1 MKAIYSLILVLA
13 LVVIATLG
21 AGAAKM
27 QTIFAYCVPGTAFV
41 IFVVGFV
48 CKIISWAKRPVP
60 FRIPTTG
67 GQQQSLDWITQNK
80 WDNPSTGPQTAMR
93 MFLEIVTFRSLF
105 RNTKVVLKHDGGKN
119 PIVAYVSN
127 KWLWLFAILFHYS
140 FLIIVLRHMRLF
152 LHPVPQ
158 VILGIEFV
166 DGILQIYAPVLH
178 QSDLLILA
186 GAGFL
191 LLRRLYDARL
201 RYISLVNDYF
211 PLLLILA
218 IALSG
223 MYMRYIA
230 KVDVMAIKDVTMALA
245 TGLFTRTYVVPT
257 GVDVSFYV
265 HVFLVSTL
273 LVYFPFSKLMHLGGV
288 FLSPTR
294 NLPNDTRMHHHE
306 NPWNNPAIKPHSYE
320 AYEDEF
326 REPMFE
332 AGLPL
337 EKNPEEAA

>member
-1 MKAIYSLILVLA
+1 MVLA

-48 CKIISWAKRPVP
+48 AKVIGWAKSPVP

-67 GQQQSLDWITQNK
+67 GQQQSLDWIPQNK

-105 RNTKVVLKHDGGKN
+105 RNTKVVLKHDDGKN

-140 FLIIVLRHMRLF
+140 FLIIVVRHMRLF
-152 LHPVPQ
+152 LQPVPM
-158 VILGIEFV
+158 VITAVEFADSV
-166 DGILQIYAPVLH
+166 FQIYAPTLY
-178 QSDLLILA
+178 QTDMLILA

-191 LLRRLYDARL
+191 LARRLFDARL

-211 PLLLILA
+211 PLILILA

-230 KVDVMAIKDVTMALA
+230 KVDVMAIKDVVL
-245 TGLFTRTYVVPT
+245 GLTTFHFKAPV

-265 HVFLVSTL
+265 HLFLVSTL

-306 NPWNNPAIKPHSYE
+306 NPWNDPNIKPHSYE
-320 AYEDEF
+320 AYEDDF
-326 REPMFE
+326 RAPMFE

>member
-48 CKIISWAKRPVP
+48 AKIIGWAKSPVP

-67 GQQQSLDWITQNK
+67 GQQQTLDWIPQNK

-105 RNTKVVLKHDGGKN
+105 RNTKVVLKHDDGKN
-119 PIVAYVSN
+119 PVVAYVSN

-152 LHPVPQ
+152 LQPVPQ
-158 VILGIEFV
+158 VIVGIEFV
-166 DGILQIYAPVLH
+166 DSILQIYTPILY
-178 QSDLLILA
+178 QTDTLILA

-191 LLRRLYDARL
+191 LARRLFDAKL

-211 PLLLILA
+211 PLMLILA

-230 KVDVMAIKDVTMALA
+230 KVDIMAIKEVVM
-245 TGLFTRTYVVPT
+245 GLTTFHFKAPV
-257 GVDVSFYV
+257 GIDISFYV
-265 HVFLVSTL
+265 HLFLVSTL

>member
-27 QTIFAYCVPGTAFV
+27 QTIFAYCVPGTAFA

-48 CKIISWAKRPVP
+48 AKVIGWAKRPVP

-67 GQQQSLDWITQNK
+67 GQQQTLDWIPQNK

-93 MFLEIVTFRSLF
+93 MFLEVVTFRSLF
-105 RNTKVVLKHDGGKN
+105 RNTKLILKHDEGKN
-119 PIVAYVSN
+119 PIVAYVSS

-140 FLIIVLRHMRLF
+140 FLIIAVRHMRLF
-152 LHPVPQ
+152 LQPVPQ
-158 VILGIEFV
+158 VITAVEFV
-166 DGILQIYAPVLH
+166 DSVLQIYTPIVY
-178 QSDLLILA
+178 QTDLLILA

-191 LLRRLYDARL
+191 LARRLFDAKL

-211 PLLLILA
+211 PLILILS

-230 KVDVMAIKDVTMALA
+230 KVDVLAIKDVVMGLTTFRFKAVPA
-245 TGLFTRTYVVPT
+245 T
-257 GVDVSFYV
+257 VDVSFFI
-265 HVFLVSTL
+265 HIFLVSTL
-273 LVYFPFSKLMHLGGV
+273 LAYFPFSKLMHLGGV

-306 NPWNNPAIKPHSYE
+306 NPWNDPAVKPHSYE
-320 AYEDEF
+320 AYENEF

>member
-27 QTIFAYCVPGTAFV
+27 QIIFAYCVPGTAFI

-48 CKIISWAKRPVP
+48 AKVIGWAKRPVP

-67 GQQQSLDWITQNK
+67 GQQQTLDWIPQNK

-105 RNTKVVLKHDGGKN
+105 RNTKVVLKHDEGKN

-140 FLIIVLRHMRLF
+140 FLIIVVRHMRLF
-152 LHPVPQ
+152 LQPVPQ
-158 VILGIEFV
+158 IITAVEFV
-166 DGILQIYAPVLH
+166 DSIFQIYAPTLY
-178 QSDLLILA
+178 QTNLLILA
-186 GAGFL
+186 GVGFL
-191 LLRRLYDARL
+191 LARRLFDARL

-211 PLLLILA
+211 PLFLILA

-230 KVDVMAIKDVTMALA
+230 KVDVMAIKDVVM
-245 TGLFTRTYVVPT
+245 GLTTFRFKAPV

-306 NPWNNPAIKPHSYE
+306 NPWNDPAIKPHSYE

-332 AGLPL
+332 AGL
-337 EKNPEEAA
+337 

>member
-27 QTIFAYCVPGTAFV
+27 QTIFAYCVPGTAFI

-48 CKIISWAKRPVP
+48 AKVIGWAKSPVP

-67 GQQQSLDWITQNK
+67 GQQQSFDWIPQNK

-93 MFLEIVTFRSLF
+93 MLLEIVTFRSLF
-105 RNTKVVLKHDGGKN
+105 RNTKVVLKHDEGKN

-140 FLIIVLRHMRLF
+140 FLIIVVRHMRLF
-152 LHPVPQ
+152 LQPVPQ
-158 VILGIEFV
+158 VIVAVEFV
-166 DGILQIYAPVLH
+166 DSLFQIYAPTLY
-178 QSDLLILA
+178 QTDLLILA

-191 LLRRLYDARL
+191 LARRLFDARL

-211 PLLLILA
+211 PLFLILA

-230 KVDVMAIKDVTMALA
+230 KVDVMAIKDVVM
-245 TGLFTRTYVVPT
+245 GLTTFHFKAPV

-265 HVFLVSTL
+265 HLFLVSTL

>member
-27 QTIFAYCVPGTAFV
+27 QIIFAYCVPGTAFI

-48 CKIISWAKRPVP
+48 AKVIGWAKRPVP

-67 GQQQSLDWITQNK
+67 GQQQTLDWIPQNK

-105 RNTKVVLKHDGGKN
+105 RNTKVVLKHDDGKN

-140 FLIIVLRHMRLF
+140 FLIIVVRHMRLF
-152 LHPVPQ
+152 LQPVPQ
-158 VILGIEFV
+158 VITAVEFV
-166 DGILQIYAPVLH
+166 DSIFQIYAPTLY
-178 QSDLLILA
+178 QTNLLILV
-186 GAGFL
+186 GVGFL
-191 LLRRLYDARL
+191 LARRLFDARL

-211 PLLLILA
+211 PLFLILA

-230 KVDVMAIKDVTMALA
+230 KVDVMAIKEVVM
-245 TGLFTRTYVVPT
+245 GLTTFHFKAPV
-257 GVDVSFYV
+257 GVDISFYV
-265 HVFLVSTL
+265 HLFLVSTL

-306 NPWNNPAIKPHSYE
+306 NPWNDPNVKPHSYE

>member
-1 MKAIYSLILVLA
+1 MKAIYSLIMVLA
-13 LVVIATLG
+13 LVVIATVG

-27 QTIFAYCVPGTAFV
+27 QTIFAYCIPGTAFI
-41 IFVVGFV
+41 IFLVGFV

-93 MFLEIVTFRSLF
+93 MLLEVLAFRSLF
-105 RNTKVVLKHDGGKN
+105 RNTKLTLRHDDGKN
-119 PIVAYVSN
+119 PIVAYVSA
-127 KWLWLFAILFHYS
+127 KWLWLFAILFHYG
-140 FLIIVLRHMRLF
+140 FFIVVVRHMRLF
-152 LHPVPQ
+152 MQPVP
-158 VILGIEFV
+158 LPIEFL
-166 DGILQIYAPVLH
+166 DWSDSILQILTPTIYI
-178 QSDLLILA
+178 SDLLLL
-186 GAGFL
+186 GGVSLL
-191 LLRRLYDARL
+191 LLRRLFDAKI

-218 IALSG
+218 IAVSG
-223 MYMRYIA
+223 VYMRYIA
-230 KVDVMAIKDVTMALA
+230 KVDIMSIKDVVM
-245 TGLFTRTYVVPT
+245 GLVTFNYKVPA
-257 GVDVSFYV
+257 GVDTSFFV
-265 HVFLVSTL
+265 HLFLVSTL
-273 LVYFPFSKLMHLGGV
+273 LVYFPFSKLMHMGGV

-294 NLPNDTRMHHHE
+294 NMPNDTRMVHYE
-306 NPWNNPAIKPHSYE
+306 NVWNDPNVKPHSYA

-337 EKNPEEAA
+337 EKSPEEAA

>member
-27 QTIFAYCVPGTAFV
+27 QTIFAYCVPGTAIL
-41 IFVVGFV
+41 IFLVGFV
-48 CKIISWAKRPVP
+48 AKVIGWAKRPVP

-67 GQQQSLDWITQNK
+67 GQQQSLDWIVQNK
-80 WDNPSTGPQTAMR
+80 WDNPSTGPQTAVR
-93 MFLEIVTFRSLF
+93 MLLEVLTFRSLF
-105 RNTKVVLKHDGGKN
+105 RNTKVVLQHDEGKN

-127 KWLWLFAILFHYS
+127 KWLWLFALLFHYS
-140 FLIIVLRHMRLF
+140 FLIIVVRHMRLF
-152 LHPVPQ
+152 LQPVPM
-158 VILGIEFV
+158 VINAVEFV
-166 DGILQIYAPVLH
+166 DSILQIYAPVLY
-178 QSDLLILA
+178 QTDMLILA

-191 LLRRLYDARL
+191 LARRLYDAKL

-211 PLLLILA
+211 PLILILA

-230 KVDVMAIKDVTMALA
+230 KVDVMAIKEVVM
-245 TGLFTRTYVVPT
+245 GLTTFHFKAPV
-257 GVDVSFYV
+257 GIDISFYV

-273 LVYFPFSKLMHLGGV
+273 LVYFPFSKLMHMGGV

-306 NPWNNPAIKPHSYE
+306 NPWNDPNIKPHSYE
-320 AYEDEF
+320 AYEDDF

-337 EKNPEEAA
+337 EKTPEEAA

>member
-1 MKAIYSLILVLA
+1 MKAIYSLLLVLA

-27 QTIFAYCVPGTAFV
+27 QTIFAYCVPGTAFI

-67 GQQQSLDWITQNK
+67 GQQQSLDWIVQNK

-93 MFLEIVTFRSLF
+93 MLLEVLAFRSLF
-105 RNTKVVLKHDGGKN
+105 RNTKVVLKHDEGKN
-119 PIVAYVSN
+119 PVVAYVSN
-127 KWLWLFAILFHYS
+127 KWLWLFALLFHYS
-140 FLIIVLRHMRLF
+140 FLIIVVRHMRLF
-152 LHPVPQ
+152 LQPVPQ
-158 VILGIEFV
+158 VINALEFM
-166 DGILQIYAPVLH
+166 DGILQIYAPVLY
-178 QSDLLILA
+178 QTDMLILA

-191 LLRRLYDARL
+191 LARRLFDAKL

-211 PLLLILA
+211 PLILILA

-230 KVDVMAIKDVTMALA
+230 KVDVMAIKEVVM
-245 TGLFTRTYVVPT
+245 GLTTFHFKAPA
-257 GVDVSFYV
+257 GIDVSFYV
-265 HVFLVSTL
+265 HLFLVSTL

-294 NLPNDTRMHHHE
+294 NMPNDTRMLHYE

>member
-13 LVVIATLG
+13 LVVLATLG

-48 CKIISWAKRPVP
+48 AKVIGWAKRPVP

-67 GQQQSLDWITQNK
+67 GQQQTLDWIPQNK

-105 RNTKVVLKHDGGKN
+105 RNTKVLLKHDDGKN
-119 PIVAYVSN
+119 PIVAYVSA

-140 FLIIVLRHMRLF
+140 FLIIVIRHMRLF
-152 LHPVPQ
+152 LQPVPKF
-158 VILGIEFV
+158 ILGVEFV
-166 DGILQIYAPVLH
+166 DSVLQIYTPIVY
-178 QSDLLILA
+178 QTDLLILA

-191 LLRRLYDARL
+191 LARRLYDAKL

-211 PLLLILA
+211 PLFLILS

-230 KVDVMAIKDVTMALA
+230 KVDVMAIKDVVM
-245 TGLFTRTYVVPT
+245 GLTTFTFKVPK
-257 GVDVSFYV
+257 GVDTSFYV

-273 LVYFPFSKLMHLGGV
+273 LAYFPFSKLMHLAGV

-306 NPWNNPAIKPHSYE
+306 NPWNDPSIKPHSYE
-320 AYEDEF
+320 AYEDDF

-337 EKNPEEAA
+337 DKNPEEAA

>member
-27 QTIFAYCVPGTAFV
+27 QTIFAYCVPGTAIL
-41 IFVVGFV
+41 IFLVGFV
-48 CKIISWAKRPVP
+48 AKVIGWAKRPVP

-67 GQQQSLDWITQNK
+67 GQQQSLDWIVQNK
-80 WDNPSTGPQTAMR
+80 WDNPSTGPQTAVR
-93 MFLEIVTFRSLF
+93 MLLEVLTFRSLF
-105 RNTKVVLKHDGGKN
+105 RNTKVVLQHDEGKN
-119 PIVAYVSN
+119 PIVGYVSN
-127 KWLWLFAILFHYS
+127 KWLWLFALLFHYS
-140 FLIIVLRHMRLF
+140 FLIIVVRHMRLF
-152 LHPVPQ
+152 LQPVPQ
-158 VILGIEFV
+158 AIAAVEFM
-166 DGILQIYAPVLH
+166 DSILQIYAPVLY
-178 QSDLLILA
+178 QTDMLILA

-191 LLRRLYDARL
+191 LARRLYDAKL

-211 PLLLILA
+211 PLILILA

-230 KVDVMAIKDVTMALA
+230 KVDVMAIKEVVM
-245 TGLFTRTYVVPT
+245 GLTTFHFKAPV
-257 GVDVSFYV
+257 GIDISFYV
-265 HVFLVSTL
+265 HLFLVSTL
-273 LVYFPFSKLMHLGGV
+273 LVYFPFSKLMHMGGV

-306 NPWNNPAIKPHSYE
+306 NPWNDPNIKPHSYE

>member
-48 CKIISWAKRPVP
+48 AKIIGWAKSPVP

-105 RNTKVVLKHDGGKN
+105 RNTKVVLKHDEGKN

-152 LHPVPQ
+152 LQPVPMFIQ
-158 VILGIEFV
+158 GIEFV
-166 DGILQIYAPVLH
+166 DSVMQIYAPILY
-178 QSDLLILA
+178 QTDTLILA

-191 LLRRLYDARL
+191 LARRLFDAKL

-211 PLLLILA
+211 PLMLILA

-230 KVDVMAIKDVTMALA
+230 KVDVMAIKEVVM
-245 TGLFTRTYVVPT
+245 GLTTFHFKAPV
-257 GVDVSFYV
+257 GIDISFFV